1 MTTAA
6 RVGLAGALGLCAAL
20 GCTSSAVNEGDNA
33 AGAAGAG
40 ASGDGVEGS
49 GLRLTVGPDGR
60 TFVELA
66 TPAVADVAGVGDDS
80 IAWDLALQGRDI
92 FINGGVSGPGSSKAF
107 GPLSAPT
114 YLSDTAPDAPL
125 LLEDRAGGALLD
137 WYVYVGASHQLL
149 SRYHVYGLRDGDRL
163 FKLQVLSYYG
173 GLLGEPVSAQY
184 RVRYAE
190 VTDAGSGEAHDV
202 AGIDGSA
209 GGSQSDD
216 GQPSGCLNLDTE
228 AVSALTPA
236 KAAKS
241 DAWHLCFRREGIAIN
256 GGLSGPRG
264 MQAVDLQAQST
275 PDETEAEVMARTA
288 ASEKGLFDEQDFAAL
303 SDPRL
308 VYRPDGIVTAFG
320 QRWLEPGSDP
330 LALNDGVWLVLGA
343 DGASKYLMRFS
354 DLSGDP
360 ATEPAT
366 LRLEAKLVR

>member
-6 RVGLAGALGLCAAL
+6 QVGLAGAIALCGAL
-20 GCTSSAVNEGDNA
+20 GCTSSAVNEGDS
-33 AGAAGAG
+33 AAGAG
-40 ASGDGVEGS
+40 AGGEAAQASA
-49 GLRLTVGPDGR
+49 LRLTVGPDAR

-66 TPAVADVAGVGDDS
+66 TPAVVDVAGAGDDS
-80 IAWDLALQGRDI
+80 IAWDVALQGHDV
-92 FINGGVSGPGSSKAF
+92 FINGGISGPGSSKAF

-137 WYVYVGASHQLL
+137 WYVYVGSSHQLL

-173 GLLGEPVSAQY
+173 EQLAAPVSALY

-190 VTDAGSGEAHDV
+190 VTEAGSGEAHDV
-202 AGIDGSA
+202 AGIDGTA

-216 GQPSGCLNLDTE
+216 SQPSGCLNLDSE
-228 AVSALTPA
+228 ATIALTPA
-236 KAAKS
+236 EAAES
-241 DAWHLCFRREGIAIN
+241 DAWHLCFRREGIAVN

-264 MQAVDLQAQST
+264 MQAVDLQEQAT
-275 PDETEAEVMARTA
+275 PHETEAELMARTA
-288 ASEKGLFDEQDFAAL
+288 ASEQELFDEQDFAAL
-303 SDPRL
+303 SDSSL
-308 VYRPDGIVTAFG
+308 VYRPDGIVTALG
-320 QRWLEPGSDP
+320 PRWLEPGSDP
-330 LALNDGVWLVLGA
+330 LALSNSVWLVLGA

-360 ATEPAT
+360 AIEPAT
-366 LRLEAKLVR
+366 LSLEAKLVR